1 MQPVSRKLVT
11 IVTEALIEKDL
22 TRELEN
28 LGVLGYT
35 ITDARGRGSR
45 GTRDATWEHGASIR
59 LEIICDDTLAEAI
72 SEYLRKHYY
81 EKYAMVLFVSDV
93 SVLRAEKF

>member
-1 MQPVSRKLVT
+1 MQPVARKLVT

-59 LEIICDDTLAEAI
+59 LEIICDERLADAI
-72 SEYLRKHYY
+72 AEFVRAHYY
-81 EKYAMVLFVSDV
+81 KKYAMVLFVSDV
-93 SVLRAEKF
+93 TVLRADKF

>member
-1 MQPVSRKLVT
+1 MQPVARKLVT

-59 LEIICDDTLAEAI
+59 LEIICDERLADAI
-72 SEYLRKHYY
+72 AEFVRAHYY
-81 EKYAMVLFVSDV
+81 KKDAMVLLVSDV
-93 SVLRAEKF
+93 TVLRADKF

>member
-1 MQPVSRKLVT
+1 MQPVARKLVT

-59 LEIICDDTLAEAI
+59 VEIICDDHLAEAI
-72 SEYLRKHYY
+72 SDYLREHYY
-81 EKYAMVLFVSDV
+81 KKYAMVMFVSDV
-93 SVLRAEKF
+93 GVLRAEKF